1 MSIDSGVGSLSPLDG
16 SRKDFKTNDT
26 TPTFTGQLKTTLKS
40 DEWIEVQLQSKS
52 DGQVIDR
59 ALIKADGSETAWTWG
74 SAKVLADGEYRV
86 LARVVDDAGNA
97 AVDDEGIPVAAV
109 AKDVLIDTLGSNDGK
124 DPNRSLTFKSIAI
137 SDDTAA
143 DGKKNADF
151 VTSDGGDK
159 DGQPGTPDDQLTFS
173 GELNSAFTRNGGK
186 VFVQIIDATGKSVSG
201 AFVEPSD
208 TTWSYTHI
216 GKLQDG
222 QYVAKAILMDLVGNM
237 ISAKDQSF
245 MVDTINSD
253 WLPIGGP
260 KNNAVTN
267 YMNYAFELYEHGTYR
282 FNGGAVKNYTGGHL
296 VLDDIQSTYAPG
308 QFKVEFW
315 DQAGNLTL
323 IQNQGET
330 WNFTQPLAPKTL
342 SPTDVGYMG
351 PKDLTGQQALGSV
364 KPYEVDSK
372 FDMASLYDGIDS
384 IADRGAVNHVVLS
397 NTSNVELTLSMGDVL
412 ALGVTN
418 SFSVADITGA
428 KHKGQI
434 QMRIDGQTDD
444 VLNLDGVVNGE
455 KWVWAGGKNSNNS
468 PLGIGLETYD
478 VYTNT
483 ALGLA
488 LFVNTEINVL

>member
-1 MSIDSGVGSLSPLDG
+1 
-16 SRKDFKTNDT
+16 
-26 TPTFTGQLKTTLKS
+26 
-40 DEWIEVQLQSKS
+40 
-52 DGQVIDR
+52 
-59 ALIKADGSETAWTWG
+59 
-74 SAKVLADGEYRV
+74 
-86 LARVVDDAGNA
+86 
-97 AVDDEGIPVAAV
+97 
-109 AKDVLIDTLGSNDGK
+109 
-124 DPNRSLTFKSIAI
+124 
-137 SDDTAA
+137 
-143 DGKKNADF
+143 
-151 VTSDGGDK
+151 
-159 DGQPGTPDDQLTFS
+159 
-173 GELNSAFTRNGGK
+173 
-186 VFVQIIDATGKSVSG
+186 
-201 AFVEPSD
+201 
-208 TTWSYTHI
+208 
-216 GKLQDG
+216 
-222 QYVAKAILMDLVGNM
+222 MDLVGNM

-245 MVDTINSD
+245 MVDTINSE

-351 PKDLTGQQALGSV
+351 PKDLTGQQVLGSV

-397 NTSNVELTLSMGDVL
+397 NTSNVELTVSMGDVL